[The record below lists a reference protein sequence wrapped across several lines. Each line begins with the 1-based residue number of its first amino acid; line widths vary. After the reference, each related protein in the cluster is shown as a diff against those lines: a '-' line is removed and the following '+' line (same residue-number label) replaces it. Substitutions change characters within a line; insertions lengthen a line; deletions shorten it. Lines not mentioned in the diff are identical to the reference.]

1 VIYIKKR
8 GKMTQKQEIQRLKE
22 ELESLR
28 KLYEKAI
35 NQLVKYERGKMKWQ
49 K

>member
-1 VIYIKKR
+1 MVTK
-8 GKMTQKQEIQRLKE
+8 TKQIEILKE